1 MRQPSPDPS
10 LALGRTQARLSLGVI
25 FLLSAAPVVAR
36 WVRGDVAQAGVQ
48 LAGFAVTAFVLWQVY
63 RGSRVAL
70 FVTLA
75 ITVLGG
81 LALMLL
87 SPLAG
92 ISVQTLMLLLAGLAF
107 AICGLALYAHAPIR
121 AFLEAQ
127 RSRPGRA

>member
-81 LALMLL
+81 LALIAPQPPGRA
-87 SPLAG
+87 SP
-92 ISVQTLMLLLAGLAF
+92 SQTLMLLLAGLAVRH
-107 AICGLALYAHAPIR
+107 L
-121 AFLEAQ
+121 
-127 RSRPGRA
+127 RSPPCTLSPTP